1 MFYEW
6 EVVLLNCSHCG
17 HPLRPGARFCNICG
31 ESVRPLPQVAQSVSP
46 SAPAGG
52 SLAASL
58 VAADGRTF
66 PLAAP
71 LTIVGRTAGCNV
83 VLPHDT
89 VSSHHAEIITDG
101 HTYAVR
107 DLGSRNGTWVN
118 GRKIATE
125 CPLSPGDRV
134 AFGQV
139 VCTFQEPGRSTQAI
153 DETHLATMV
162 GPQDPRT
169 AVPPSPWGGP
179 SPLTAPPPDE
189 LGVELRTWDKA
200 PQAEGKVLDVTT
212 PVMEKKGN
220 MGGKV
225 AAAVGL
231 ALIAAPLAWIPFA
244 IDRNEVPVRFLRVQD
259 THTRRQVSVKMI
271 GDPSG
276 AITVGD
282 VVAVW
287 GVQADG
293 DLVMQAAYNYT
304 TGAQIRLRV

>member
-1 MFYEW
+1 
-6 EVVLLNCSHCG
+6 
-17 HPLRPGARFCNICG
+17 
-31 ESVRPLPQVAQSVSP
+31 
-46 SAPAGG
+46 
-52 SLAASL
+52 
-58 VAADGRTF
+58 VAADGRAF
-66 PLAAP
+66 ALAAP
-71 LTIVGRTAGCNV
+71 LTIVGRVTGCDV
-83 VLPHDT
+83 VLSNDT
-89 VSSHHAEIITDG
+89 VSSHHAEISIDG
-101 HTYAVR
+101 HTYTVR

-139 VCTFQEPGRSTQAI
+139 V
-153 DETHLATMV
+153 

-189 LGVELRTWDKA
+189 LEVALRTWDKA

-244 IDRNEVPVRFLRVQD
+244 IDRNEVPVRFLRIQD

-304 TGAQIRLRV
+304 TGAEIRLRV